1 MHFYVYSVYCVVDDF
16 EFEYF
21 HQQYKIQAKL
31 ETRASQNFNMNMNHL
46 EIFIMWILIHQV
58 SSRAEES
65 VFLTTFQGLP
75 MLLVHGPHFEQ
86 QNCVASK
93 RYIGKSWKCIELIGH
108 YISCSQLLV
117 HTL

>member
-46 EIFIMWILIHQV
+46 EIDQV
-58 SSRAEES
+58 EEDDVMHDVTKDDKS
-65 VFLTTFQGLP
+65 DHT
-75 MLLVHGPHFEQ
+75 
-86 QNCVASK
+86 SK
-93 RYIGKSWKCIELIGH
+93 HSA
-108 YISCSQLLV
+108 
-117 HTL
+117 T